1 MKNTELLSDQGR
13 QFFFNQAN
21 QLKVGG
27 QPVLLETSTEHS
39 TYSGRVLQVEDGGL
53 IFQISDTLTEICIP
67 WEKVNYF
74 GRLNTPAEA
83 AGSVG
88 IGGRKVA

>member
-1 MKNTELLSDQGR
+1 MKNTEILSDQGR
-13 QFFFNQAN
+13 KFFFNQAT
-21 QLKVGG
+21 QLKAAA

-67 WEKVNYF
+67 WEKVNYL
-74 GRLNTPAEA
+74 GRITTPADA
-83 AGSVG
+83 AERVGARG
-88 IGGRKVA
+88 IGA

>member
-13 QFFFNQAN
+13 KFFFNQAN
-21 QLKVGG
+21 ELKAGG

-53 IFQISDTLTEICIP
+53 IFQI
-67 WEKVNYF
+67 F
-74 GRLNTPAEA
+74 
-83 AGSVG
+83 
-88 IGGRKVA
+88 